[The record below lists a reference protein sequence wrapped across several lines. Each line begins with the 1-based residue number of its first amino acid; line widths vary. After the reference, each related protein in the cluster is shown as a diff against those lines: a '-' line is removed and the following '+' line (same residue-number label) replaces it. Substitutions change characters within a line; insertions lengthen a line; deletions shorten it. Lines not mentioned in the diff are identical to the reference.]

1 MPGFF
6 ILLSPHLRPGSLV
19 NRASDSGSE
28 GRGFESHPGH
38 KKSLVIVGF
47 PRIFC
52 LCDFKENYNRMC
64 KIGYSLPSPSKSDL
78 LYVLKPI
85 CL

>member
-28 GRGFESHPGH
+28 GRGFESLPGH
-38 KKSLVIVGF
+38 INME
-47 PRIFC
+47 I
-52 LCDFKENYNRMC
+52 N
-64 KIGYSLPSPSKSDL
+64 KSDISTGVSL
-78 LYVLKPI
+78 FVFYCVPKGAYLFELISILPT
-85 CL
+85 

>member
-6 ILLSPHLRPGSLV
+6 ILLPPHLRPGSLV

-38 KKSLVIVGF
+38 KKSLVIARLL
-47 PRIFC
+47 RIFC
-52 LCDFKENYNRMC
+52 LCDFKVSYH
-64 KIGYSLPSPSKSDL
+64 LDTFL
-78 LYVLKPI
+78 LYSFLFTLKTI
-85 CL
+85 TACVK

>member
-6 ILLSPHLRPGSLV
+6 ILLPPHLRPGSLV

-38 KKSLVIVGF
+38 YIRKGDV
-47 PRIFC
+47 
-52 LCDFKENYNRMC
+52 
-64 KIGYSLPSPSKSDL
+64 SKLRHISFF
-78 LYVLKPI
+78 YI
-85 CL
+85 

>member
-38 KKSLVIVGF
+38 EGKEVSLIEKSRGLF
-47 PRIFC
+47 
-52 LCDFKENYNRMC
+52 
-64 KIGYSLPSPSKSDL
+64 
-78 LYVLKPI
+78 
-85 CL
+85 

>member
-6 ILLSPHLRPGSLV
+6 ILLPPHLRPGSLV

-38 KKSLVIVGF
+38 YIRKRVSEKGTLHFLCKSPNF
-47 PRIFC
+47 PKLGLF
-52 LCDFKENYNRMC
+52 N
-64 KIGYSLPSPSKSDL
+64 L
-78 LYVLKPI
+78 LQNVYLRT
-85 CL
+85 C

>member
-6 ILLSPHLRPGSLV
+6 ILLPPHLRPGSLV

-38 KKSLVIVGF
+38 KKSLVI
-47 PRIFC
+47 
-52 LCDFKENYNRMC
+52 N
-64 KIGYSLPSPSKSDL
+64 
-78 LYVLKPI
+78 
-85 CL
+85 

>member
-28 GRGFESHPGH
+28 GRGFESHLGH
-38 KKSLVIVGF
+38 YIRKK
-47 PRIFC
+47 R
-52 LCDFKENYNRMC
+52 
-64 KIGYSLPSPSKSDL
+64 GY
-78 LYVLKPI
+78 YLKYPLFLI
-85 CL
+85 

>member
-6 ILLSPHLRPGSLV
+6 ILLPPHLRPGSLV

-38 KKSLVIVGF
+38 TRVSEFSEALFYGIHVNISFLFMFYK
-47 PRIFC
+47 
-52 LCDFKENYNRMC
+52 
-64 KIGYSLPSPSKSDL
+64 
-78 LYVLKPI
+78 
-85 CL
+85 

>member
-6 ILLSPHLRPGSLV
+6 ILLPPHLRPGSLV

-38 KKSLVIVGF
+38 YKRGDTLNSIPSFL
-47 PRIFC
+47 
-52 LCDFKENYNRMC
+52 
-64 KIGYSLPSPSKSDL
+64 YSML
-78 LYVLKPI
+78 I
-85 CL
+85 CHFYHFQWKY

>member
-38 KKSLVIVGF
+38 KKSLVIIRF

-52 LCDFKENYNRMC
+52 LCALAGEAGFGSFMAE
-64 KIGYSLPSPSKSDL
+64 IT
-78 LYVLKPI
+78 
-85 CL
+85 

>member
-38 KKSLVIVGF
+38 YIRKKGDV
-47 PRIFC
+47 
-52 LCDFKENYNRMC
+52 
-64 KIGYSLPSPSKSDL
+64 SKLRHISFF
-78 LYVLKPI
+78 YI
-85 CL
+85 